1 MSKNIQQND
10 KNYEPYIPIFD
21 GGIVVHDDVFIIQ
34 YKEKAEY
41 VRIKN
46 KGIINQEEIIIN
58 FKLWDDEIPGRKKNL
73 RQQILNEDDEL

>member
-46 KGIINQEEIIIN
+46 KGIIN
-58 FKLWDDEIPGRKKNL
+58 
-73 RQQILNEDDEL
+73 